1 MTYALTC
8 ENPWDIASD
17 GTASCTGSLTTESVY
32 TGLLPDLSI
41 SEANALGAAIIGLCA
56 VAWVWKKLQSAT

>member
-8 ENPWDIASD
+8 DVPWEVASD
-17 GTASCTGSLTTESVY
+17 ASATCTGTLSTESVY

-41 SEANALGAAIIGLCA
+41 ADAKQLGAAITLLVAG
-56 VAWVWKKLQSAT
+56 AWVWKRMQRAT

>member
-8 ENPWDIASD
+8 DLPWDITSDAS
-17 GTASCTGSLTTESVY
+17 ASCPGTLATESVY

-41 SEANALGAAIIGLCA
+41 EDAQQLTLAIVVLFAG
-56 VAWVWKKLQSAT
+56 AWVWKKLQHAT